1 MNDAN
6 LILLKKKIKVIR
18 EYKGQGTQL
27 ISLYL
32 PPDADRST
40 ATKQLTDEMSQSS
53 NIKSAQTRKNVQAA
67 LKRII
72 NYLKVIDFKLP
83 ETGLVLFSGDVST
96 NPSKS
101 DVILLI
107 IVPPTRLTTKLY
119 WCDSSFHIA
128 PLEDMAQTD
137 EVYGLVV
144 LDKREATLAIL
155 RGKTKEILSR
165 ETSGVPGKSRAGGQS
180 ALRFERVREKAAEE
194 FFKRV
199 GEKVNLAYVGVD
211 HFKGLIVGGPGLT
224 KHQFLEIADIDHRIK
239 DKILGTVDTSYTDES
254 GIKEVLDKSED
265 LLRDASI
272 VQERK
277 LVNKFFE
284 DLAKNG
290 LGIYGFKDIMDALNL
305 GKVSEILVS
314 DGLDWTVLKFK
325 CVRDKS
331 NFLKIVKNKYDVSDS
346 ISKFESGAAECDDQK
361 AELVEEL
368 DLFDY
373 FLEIGKNTST
383 KVELVSVET
392 LEGKQ
397 FFDTFGGLGAF
408 LRYK

>member
-1 MNDAN
+1 MNDVN
-6 LILLKKKIKVIR
+6 LILLKKKIKVLR
-18 EYKGQGTQL
+18 AYKGQGTQL

-32 PPDADRST
+32 PPDADRSSV
-40 ATKQLTDEMSQSS
+40 TKQLTDEMSQSS
-53 NIKSAQTRKNVQAA
+53 NIKSAQTRKNVQTA

-101 DVILLI
+101 DVVLLI

-119 WCDSSFHIA
+119 WCDSSFHII

-194 FFKRV
+194 FYKRV
-199 GEKVNLAYVGVD
+199 GTKINMAYVGIEN
-211 HFKGLIVGGPGLT
+211 FKGLVIGGPGLT

-239 DKILGTVDTSYTDES
+239 NKILGTVDTSYTDES
-254 GIKEVLDKSED
+254 GIKEILDKSED
-265 LLRDASI
+265 ILKEASI
-272 VQERK
+272 IQERK
-277 LVNKFFE
+277 IVNKFFE
-284 DLAKNG
+284 DLAKNS
-290 LGIYGFKDIMDALNL
+290 LGIYGFKDVIDALDL
-305 GKVSEILVS
+305 GKVSTVLVS
-314 DGLDWTVLKFK
+314 DGLDWTILKFK
-325 CVRDKS
+325 CISDKT
-331 NFLKIVKNKYDVSDS
+331 NFIKVVKNKYELSGA
-346 ISKFESGAAECDDQK
+346 ISKFESGSIECNNQK
-361 AELVEEL
+361 AELLEEL
-368 DLFDY
+368 DIFDY
-373 FLEIGKNTST
+373 FLEIAENTSS
-383 KVELVSVET
+383 KVELISVET